1 MKVTPATR
9 FVALMMV
16 ALLILS
22 IGAGA
27 FSALL

>member
-9 FVALMMV
+9 FVALLMV

-27 FSALL
+27 FTSLM